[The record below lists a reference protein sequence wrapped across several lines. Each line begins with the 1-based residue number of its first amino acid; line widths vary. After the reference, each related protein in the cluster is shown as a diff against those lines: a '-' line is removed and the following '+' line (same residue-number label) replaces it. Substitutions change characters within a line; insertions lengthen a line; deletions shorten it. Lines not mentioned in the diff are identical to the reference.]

1 MYFLTSLSMLQ
12 TGFSKQFGI
21 PDDLDYVEL

>member
-1 MYFLTSLSMLQ
+1 MPFPTYLLMLQ

-21 PDDLDYVEL
+21 PEDLDYVEL